1 MQPGV
6 PCSVDLISW
15 FGFLTLPLLSVLAF
29 STIIALLVLTRFK
42 ASK

>member
-1 MQPGV
+1 VEQ
-6 PCSVDLISW
+6 ISW

-29 STIIALLVLTRFK
+29 SAIIALLLMTHFK